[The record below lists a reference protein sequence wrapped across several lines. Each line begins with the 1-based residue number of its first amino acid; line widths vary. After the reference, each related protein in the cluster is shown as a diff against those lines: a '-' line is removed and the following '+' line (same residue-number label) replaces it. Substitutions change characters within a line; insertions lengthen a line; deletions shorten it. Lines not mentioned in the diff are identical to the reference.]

1 MAEITVVAEYRKA
14 KLRAAASAIE
24 FAIIAMEEL
33 INDYDREETKFSGAH
48 PRQGHAGSLR
58 QLKDIHKALKKGR
71 V

>member
-1 MAEITVVAEYRKA
+1 MTDTTVVAEYRKA

-24 FAIIAMEEL
+24 FAIIAMEDL
-33 INDYDREETKFSGAH
+33 IKDYDRENTKFSGAH

-58 QLKDIHKALKKGR
+58 QMKEIHKSLKRGR

>member
-48 PRQGHAGSLR
+48 PRQPTS
-58 QLKDIHKALKKGR
+58 
-71 V
+71 